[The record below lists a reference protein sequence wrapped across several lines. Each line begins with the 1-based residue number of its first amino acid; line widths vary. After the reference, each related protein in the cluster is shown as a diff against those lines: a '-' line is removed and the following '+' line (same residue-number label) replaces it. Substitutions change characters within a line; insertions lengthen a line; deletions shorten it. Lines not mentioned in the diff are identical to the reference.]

1 MTYFVLYAFTFSF
14 WAESPYIAQA
24 ECSSL
29 VVFQPQ
35 PLSVS
40 YSKCATCVVFAYLL
54 ISKFFNSRIEM
65 SWKIIAVLLFDRVK
79 GVPGGVDALLNEAS
93 FISEIN

>member
-1 MTYFVLYAFTFSF
+1 MLFLSVCE
-14 WAESPYIAQA
+14 AESPYIAQA
-24 ECSSL
+24 ECSL

-35 PLSVS
+35 PLTVG
-40 YSKCATCVVFAYLL
+40 YSKCATCVVFACLL
-54 ISKFFNSRIEM
+54 ISKSFNGRIEM